1 MPDNVKPFVLND
13 ETVENSYGFFVI
25 TAGIKLDRFLN
36 NPVMLSDHRNANLS
50 VLGKWNDLK
59 KEDGK
64 LLGMPEFDEE
74 DEDAAKIKGKV
85 DRGYIKGASMG
96 LLFNRDSMVYL
107 EGKIVLKECELI
119 EGTIIPVPSNPNSLR
134 LYIKEGEPLSEEEIK
149 SLCLSIQTPI
159 TENFNTETDMKKIVL
174 SMAALVALG
183 FDDADKDGVE
193 EAVLNAKILDLAKVN
208 KELKADNDKYK
219 GEKTATELKAKSDC
233 FDAAVTVGKVTA
245 DKKESFLALDFDQ
258 MKNILEGI
266 PEKKTLGAITEVT
279 TDNSEIKTVDDFAA
293 LSVEKQLAFKEQK
306 PEEYKKL
313 FN

>member
-36 NPVMLSDHRNANLS
+36 NPVMLSDHRNTNLS

-64 LLGMPEFDEE
+64 LSGMPEFDEE

-183 FDDADKDGVE
+183 FDDADKEGVE

-208 KELKADNDKYK
+208 KELKADNEKYK
-219 GEKTATELKAKSDC
+219 GEKTAAELKAKSDC
-233 FDAAVTVGKVTA
+233 FDAAVTAGKVTA

-266 PEKKTLGAITEVT
+266 PEKKTLGAIITPEAGNTEVK
-279 TDNSEIKTVDDFAA
+279 SLDDFAA
-293 LSVEKQLAFKEQK
+293 LSVEKQLAFKAEN
-306 PEEYKKL
+306 PEAYKNL
-313 FN
+313 V